1 MIMQRRWVHRF
12 LTGLTSL
19 LLSQPVLLQ
28 TISFSA
34 PFDLPDSVRRY
45 SIIGKNS
52 DNQII
57 ILSVAP
63 GSDPELLFYDHQLQQ
78 QQNRHFPDL
87 KNSRLHFVIPQNN
100 GTDLLYEKFADGI
113 RIYKLL
119 SIQQDTVTE
128 KEILKLETGID
139 TYWRFISSPSKNNSL
154 LYNVDEDFADSIKL
168 TFVHFNRNYEITTI
182 KQMSFRVEL
191 QFDKPGHVYL
201 DDDANIYTLV
211 YDQPD
216 NYRLGT
222 NLKIYKYE
230 TATNKLSRKEFYLKE
245 KKPVDIRL
253 AFHPENKY
261 ISMHSFYHDFY
272 TKNVN
277 GIVCATLNEK
287 LEAIVPFTF
296 FEFDK
301 KFKNRLNTPQSRVS
315 SSRLMNYLKIY
326 SSSVSDS
333 GETFVQA
340 IMDTRYLSD
349 SLMGI
354 PEPVRKN
361 NRPVMETDP
370 MLGVMQREAMIRSA
384 MQTGGR
390 GRGRSGSSLASGSM
404 GSTNSEA
411 YIATLNQRPD
421 LFFVPR
427 DTTDVFRS
435 SQAYL
440 KKGIYD
446 RQLVFGFSV
455 NGTLKW
461 KQWYETEDQSF
472 FRRNNLYV
480 AETDS
485 CFVSVYYRHN
495 YNGKTELAMT
505 RVSKTDGTIKD
516 MPMQV
521 PRHITL
527 LTTQNFHQL
536 GPDKIAILYLDNRT
550 NQTGLTKV
558 EW

>member
-1 MIMQRRWVHRF
+1 MRRQWLLRF

-19 LLSQPVLLQ
+19 LVSQPVLLQ

-34 PFDLPDSVRRY
+34 PFDLPDSIRRY
-45 SIIGKNS
+45 SIIGQNNDK
-52 DNQII
+52 QLI
-57 ILSVAP
+57 ILSVTP
-63 GSDPELLFYDHQLQQ
+63 GGDPKLLFYDYQLQS
-78 QQNRHFPDL
+78 QQNRYFPDL
-87 KNSRLHFVIPQNN
+87 KNSRLHFMIPQNN
-100 GTDLLYEKFADGI
+100 RTDLVYEKFEDGI
-113 RIYKLL
+113 RIYKML
-119 SIQQDTVTE
+119 SIQKDTVTE
-128 KEILKLETGID
+128 NEILKLETGID
-139 TYWRFISSPSKNNSL
+139 TYWRFISSPSKNGFL
-154 LYNVDEDFADSIKL
+154 LYNLDENFTDSVKL
-168 TFVHFNRNYEITTI
+168 TFLHFSRNYEVTTI
-182 KQMSFRVEL
+182 KQMSFRVDL
-191 QFDKPGHVYL
+191 QFDKPGQVFL
-201 DDDANIYTLV
+201 DDDANIYTMI

-230 TATNKLSRKEFYLKE
+230 TATSKLARKEFYLKE

-253 AFHPENKY
+253 AFHPESKL
-261 ISMHSFYHDFY
+261 ISVHSFYHDFY
-272 TKNVN
+272 TKNIN

-287 LEAIVPFTF
+287 LDTIVPFTF

-326 SSSVSDS
+326 NSSFSDS

-349 SLMGI
+349 SLMGM

-361 NRPVMETDP
+361 NRSVMETDP
-370 MLGVMQREAMIRSA
+370 MLGVMQREAMMRSA

-411 YIATLNQRPD
+411 YITVMNQRPD

-427 DTTDVFRS
+427 DTSDVFRS
-435 SQAYL
+435 SQVYL

-446 RQLVFGFSV
+446 RQLVFGFS
-455 NGTLKW
+455 GKGMLKW

-472 FRRNNLYV
+472 FRRNSLYA

-485 CFVSVYYRHN
+485 CFVSVFYRHN
-495 YNGKTELAMT
+495 YNGKTELALT
-505 RVSKTDGTIKD
+505 RVSKRDGTIQD
-516 MPMQV
+516 IPLQV

-536 GPDKIAILYLDNRT
+536 GPDKIVLLYLNNRT
-550 NQTGLTKV
+550 NQTGLAKV